1 VGRGGREWWRART
14 FLMGRDERA
23 SRDGEARDPGA
34 RSVVNRGVDAG
45 IGTRKGEISPSD
57 AAPRGFDRLRTPISR
72 PGIAPREGKTTR
84 VPDRTAVLTP

>member
-1 VGRGGREWWRART
+1 VVARSDIFNGEGRARV
-14 FLMGRDERA
+14 
-23 SRDGEARDPGA
+23 ARWRGAGGA

>member
-1 VGRGGREWWRART
+1 MGREGREWWRART

-23 SRDGEARDPGA
+23 SRDGEARGPGA

-45 IGTRKGEISPSD
+45 IGAREGEISPSD

>member
-14 FLMGRDERA
+14 FLTGRDERA
-23 SRDGEARDPGA
+23 SRDGEARAGP

-45 IGTRKGEISPSD
+45 IGIREGEISPSD